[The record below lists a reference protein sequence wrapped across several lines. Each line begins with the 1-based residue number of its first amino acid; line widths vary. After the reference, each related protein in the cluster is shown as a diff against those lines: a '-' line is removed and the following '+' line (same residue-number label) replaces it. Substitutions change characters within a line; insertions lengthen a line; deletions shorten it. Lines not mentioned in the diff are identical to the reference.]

1 MSTKTGRPTINPKQN
16 RESFRLSDSDME
28 KLKFCMKEMGMTKT
42 DIIRK
47 GIELV
52 YQEAKKNSRCAPTK
66 VCNCYFTQQS
76 RKDCIYILSFFRGK
90 CKKGR

>member
-1 MSTKTGRPTINPKQN
+1 MSPKTGRPTINTKQN

-52 YQEAKKNSRCAPTK
+52 YQEAKKK
-66 VCNCYFTQQS
+66 
-76 RKDCIYILSFFRGK
+76 
-90 CKKGR
+90 